1 MASKEKTT
9 AQVNH
14 PELEVYLGNLSSAR
28 QSKKSCEIQ
37 EKENKG
43 AIEEIYSDLPQVD
56 VILTPNFKLSI
67 TATVRNGT
75 INRTKLL
82 ELGVKPEI
90 IDQATGEETI
100 FNTIRAERLE
110 GE

>member
-1 MASKEKTT
+1 M
-9 AQVNH
+9 
-14 PELEVYLGNLSSAR
+14 EVHLGNLISVR
-28 QSKKSCEIQ
+28 QSKKSCENQ
-37 EKENKG
+37 EKETKG
-43 AIEEIYSDLPQVD
+43 AIEEIYSDLPPVD
-56 VILTPNFKLSI
+56 VILTPNFKLSV
-67 TATVRNGT
+67 TATIRKGT

>member
-1 MASKEKTT
+1 MGTKEKTT

-14 PELEVYLGNLSSAR
+14 PGLEVHLGNLISVR
-28 QSKKSCEIQ
+28 QSKKSCENQ
-37 EKENKG
+37 EKETKG
-43 AIEEIYSDLPQVD
+43 AIEEIYSDLPPVD
-56 VILTPNFKLSI
+56 VILTPNFKLSV
-67 TATVRNGT
+67 TATIRKGT

>member
-1 MASKEKTT
+1 MASKEQTT

-14 PELEVYLGNLSSAR
+14 PELEVYLGNLISAR

-43 AIEEIYSDLPQVD
+43 AIEEIYADLPQVD